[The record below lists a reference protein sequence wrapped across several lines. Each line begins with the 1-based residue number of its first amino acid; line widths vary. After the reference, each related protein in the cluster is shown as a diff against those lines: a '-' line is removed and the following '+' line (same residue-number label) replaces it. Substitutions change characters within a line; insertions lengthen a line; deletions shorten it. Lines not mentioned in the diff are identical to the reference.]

1 MRQESLVKKWDAT
14 LDKNHRIIT
23 AAQQWQREK
32 ESERHIRSINYSQTT
47 ITEAAS
53 RRRRFLSLAQDF
65 YCRHPLSSFPFSDDD
80 VERKEWKKWEGFL
93 PFGRRFN
100 GIWKF
105 ASEIRK
111 DRNFMTSHS
120 ISRVVP
126 RPVAFMA
133 LSPKLPQSSKAER
146 GKRATTISP
155 STYFCAAAEVNF
167 AALRRRGGKFYLWN
181 NFTDLRAAK

>member
-1 MRQESLVKKWDAT
+1 MAR
-14 LDKNHRIIT
+14 
-23 AAQQWQREK
+23 
-32 ESERHIRSINYSQTT
+32 
-47 ITEAAS
+47 
-53 RRRRFLSLAQDF
+53 
-65 YCRHPLSSFPFSDDD
+65 
-80 VERKEWKKWEGFL
+80 L

-126 RPVAFMA
+126 ARRFHGPLTQVATV
-133 LSPKLPQSSKAER
+133 KAER
-146 GKRATTISP
+146 GREQESDNDFP

-167 AALRRRGGKFYLWN
+167 AALGRRRGKFYLWN